1 MTGGLSLP
9 ALVDKIKKMKRA
21 RRLPFGLCALLI
33 LYVACLRVAVAED
46 GPPHKRPAKW
56 KGNLS
61 LGLSLA
67 RGNADTL
74 NISLTFSAVG
84 PIDKNKALSNNGFFL
99 FGQLNGETIAESL
112 LADTRLDWRHT
123 RRFFSYYRLQVGSD
137 RFKNYSYRI
146 LPALGAGYDI
156 LAYKALSLE
165 VDLGFSGVIERYY
178 DTDLTHTYAGLRG
191 GLDLDWKISETAEF
205 TEKLEVVSAASR
217 LSNYFLRFEANVVA
231 ALTQS
236 WALKLTL
243 ADSYD
248 NRPLGTK
255 IKRNDVVLI
264 AGISRKF

>member
-1 MTGGLSLP
+1 
-9 ALVDKIKKMKRA
+9 MKRA
-21 RRLPFGLCALLI
+21 RRLAGNLSALLI
-33 LYVACLRVAVAED
+33 LFLACQSFAGAEAASE
-46 GPPHKRPAKW
+46 HKRPAKW

-67 RGNADTL
+67 RGNTDTL
-74 NISLTFSAVG
+74 NISLIFSAAG
-84 PIDKNKALSNNGFFL
+84 PIDKDKALSNNGFFL

-112 LADTRLDWRHT
+112 LADTRLDWQHS

-137 RFKNYSYRI
+137 RFKNFSYRI
-146 LPALGAGYDI
+146 FPALGAGYDI
-156 LAYKALSLE
+156 LSSKALSLE
-165 VDLGFSGVIERYY
+165 VDLGFSGVIEKYY
-178 DTDLTHTYAGLRG
+178 DTDLTHTYAGMRG

-264 AGISRKF
+264 AGSSRKF